1 MLSVRKVDVTVD
13 DKRRRAAENRRRR
26 GSELQAARMISC
38 TDSLANSAGG
48 RRGRGGRSQTEVSC
62 SKQNRSRTRLKKWR
76 KIKTKKRSE
85 KDRTL
90 KPVLKY
96 DSRDFSTNLRK
107 VSCRRDI
114 GNARC

>member
-48 RRGRGGRSQTEVSC
+48 RRGRGGGHRLKCRV
-62 SKQNRSRTRLKKWR
+62 RSRTDL
-76 KIKTKKRSE
+76 E
-85 KDRTL
+85 LD
-90 KPVLKY
+90 
-96 DSRDFSTNLRK
+96 
-107 VSCRRDI
+107 
-114 GNARC
+114 